1 MKVNWN
7 FISFILAVLA
17 IVQVYIIV
25 KDYRESNKELANFIN
40 VFDDKLAHDNMNNF
54 ERIRINIYDTSNVNS
69 LLERFKDISMLD
81 NIYYEYNRNNNS
93 NKPTYSLY
101 EYFKLLPKSLCLN
114 YMNINQ
120 LNLLSKKIELNL
132 KLNNYFKEHLNSKNS
147 SQEINLIKYSKHEYF
162 PLPELKDTNLYQFII
177 NSDTLPESSLPYILY
192 ENKFLNR
199 KKIEVKCLFRIPKN
213 NHLDTLSH
221 IFYLSL

>member
-7 FISFILAVLA
+7 FISFLLAILAIIHL
-17 IVQVYIIV
+17 YIIV
-25 KDYRESNKELANFIN
+25 KDYSENNKEFANFIH
-40 VFDDKLAHDNMNNF
+40 VFNEIIDHDNMANF
-54 ERIRINIYDTSNVNS
+54 EKLITNIYDTSVVNS
-69 LLERFKDISMLD
+69 LSENLKHISVLD
-81 NIYYEYNRNNNS
+81 NIYCEYNSNNNS

-101 EYFKLLPKSLCLN
+101 EYFKILPKSLCLN

-132 KLNNYFKEHLNSKNS
+132 KLNNYIKEHLNSKNS

>member
-25 KDYRESNKELANFIN
+25 KDYRETNKELANFIN
-40 VFDDKLAHDNMNNF
+40 VFNEIIDHDSMANF
-54 ERIRINIYDTSNVNS
+54 ERLVTNIYDTSVVNS
-69 LLERFKDISMLD
+69 LSEHLKHISVLD
-81 NIYYEYNRNNNS
+81 NIYYEYNSNNNS

-120 LNLLSKKIELNL
+120 LNLLSNKIELNL
-132 KLNNYFKEHLNSKNS
+132 KLNNYFKEHLNSNNS
-147 SQEINLIKYSKHEYF
+147 SQVINLFKISKNEYF
-162 PLPELKDTNLYQFII
+162 PLPELRDTNLYQFII
-177 NSDTLPESSLPYILY
+177 NSDTLPEMNLIG
-192 ENKFLNR
+192 
-199 KKIEVKCLFRIPKN
+199 
-213 NHLDTLSH
+213 
-221 IFYLSL
+221 